1 MNNLTN
7 FSMFLESKK
16 QDGQIG
22 PNTSISKLHLDLNGD
37 LIQYHI

>member
-7 FSMFLESKK
+7 FSVFLASKN
-16 QDGQIG
+16 QDSKIG
-22 PNTSISKLHLDLNGD
+22 NKTSIATLHLNLNGD

>member
-7 FSMFLESKK
+7 FSVFLTSKN

-22 PNTSISKLHLDLNGD
+22 NKTAISILRLNLNGD

>member
-7 FSMFLESKK
+7 FSVFLTSKN
-16 QDGQIG
+16 QDDKIG
-22 PNTSISKLHLDLNGD
+22 NKTSISTLHLNLNGD